1 MKTHETE
8 LAMIVAADLNNGIG
22 KNNQMPW
29 HISDDLKRFKAL
41 TTGHTI
47 VMGRKTWE
55 SLPKKPLPNR
65 KNIVLTH
72 NKNYQAE
79 GAEIYTN
86 PNQVKN
92 SLNGTRA
99 FIIGGAEIY
108 KQFYPEIDT
117 LYMTR
122 ILKNFNCDTH
132 LHFLDMNDWKETKK
146 SDVLNDEKT
155 GTQYQF
161 IDLNRKN

>member
-1 MKTHETE
+1 MINSTTK

-72 NKNYQAE
+72 NKNYMAE
-79 GAEIYTN
+79 GAEVFTN
-86 PNQVKN
+86 IEQLKA
-92 SLNGTRA
+92 SLNGEQA

-132 LHFLDMNDWKETKK
+132 LHFLDMDDWEETKK
-146 SDVLNDEKT
+146 SDMLNDEKT

-161 IDLNRKN
+161 IDLKRKN

>member
-1 MKTHETE
+1 MKTSQTE

-29 HISDDLKRFKAL
+29 HISADLKRFKTL

-47 VMGRKTWE
+47 IMGRKTWE

-65 KNIVLTH
+65 KNVILTR
-72 NKNYQAE
+72 NPKYTAE
-79 GAEIYTN
+79 GAEIYTD
-86 PNQVKN
+86 PNQLKK

-108 KQFYPEIDT
+108 KQFYDDADT
-117 LYMTR
+117 LYLTR
-122 ILKNFNCDTH
+122 ILEKFDCDTH
-132 LHFLDMNDWKETKK
+132 LTVLDTTDWEETEK
-146 SDVLNDEKT
+146 SNVLSDEKT

-161 IDLNRKN
+161 IDLKRKQ